1 MRGETVIPFKEEIR
15 ERDWSNKIKR
25 KVHADKTRGDVSMS
39 INVGNEFEV
48 LLRDAKSD
56 KLSKNLRL
64 SLFKVVRKKGS
75 EVTGK
80 N

>member
-1 MRGETVIPFKEEIR
+1 MRGETVIPFKVEIR
-15 ERDWSNKIKR
+15 ERDRSNIMKG
-25 KVHADKTRGDVSMS
+25 KVHADKKRGDVSMS

-48 LLRDAKSD
+48 LHRDAKSN
-56 KLSKNLRL
+56 KLSRNLRL
-64 SLFKVVRKKGS
+64 SPFKVVRKKGS